1 MEEQHCEN
9 EKSLPETIVSDFLA
23 RWNISRMMEQDRQ
36 VPRPDNVIDMDH
48 IAQTSHAQV
57 VPPASA
63 AFRLTATTATAA
75 DPRPSSSTT
84 YSAVFS
90 GYVPG
95 GLHTVSPPAV
105 DAPWTSLSTS
115 YAPCDLRT
123 KHFLSLRVSKGTPT
137 RVAPLSSASERNIL
151 PVITCQSQ
159 DRAEIELDSTAARTP
174 TTSAP
179 QSFASERN
187 TSPTITCPS

>member
-1 MEEQHCEN
+1 MKNLHPRQ
-9 EKSLPETIVSDFLA
+9 VSDFLA
-23 RWNISRMMEQDRQ
+23 RWNISRMMEKDRQ

-57 VPPASA
+57 VQPAPA
-63 AFRLTATTATAA
+63 AFRLTATTATVA

-84 YSAVFS
+84 FSTVFS

-115 YAPCDLRT
+115 YAPYDL
-123 KHFLSLRVSKGTPT
+123 
-137 RVAPLSSASERNIL
+137 
-151 PVITCQSQ
+151 
-159 DRAEIELDSTAARTP
+159 
-174 TTSAP
+174 
-179 QSFASERN
+179 
-187 TSPTITCPS
+187 